1 MRNNQAISIP
11 ETCHQSWEQMA
22 AVNDGRHCRH
32 CSKTVID
39 FTQMSN
45 AEIITHLATKNNLC
59 GRISQTQ
66 IDQLNDS
73 LADKEKRHLKWNR
86 FIAAASIIGL
96 MTFSKVYAKPRA
108 IYTTEQAPFKRQ
120 DPVDTDTLFTTIE
133 GRVSFSD
140 GQKKMINIRVRGTN
154 IVDVTDGNGRFKL
167 RVPLTARV
175 LEFTG
180 QPFLQTASIDPQN
193 KSYYRIKLNTKPKTG
208 LADTRGGDRVV
219 MGGLRTKPGQKFN
232 KELLIRT
239 AREIG
244 KLDSMERL
252 ELPEPLKMPARGK
265 I

>member
-11 ETCHQSWEQMA
+11 ETCNQSWEQMA
-22 AVNDGRHCRH
+22 AVNYGRHCAH
-32 CSKTVID
+32 CCKTVID

-45 AEIITHLATKNNLC
+45 AEIIGHLATKHNIC
-59 GRISQTQ
+59 GRASQSQ

-73 LADKEKRHLKWNR
+73 LADKEKLHLKWR
-86 FIAAASIIGL
+86 RWVAAASMIGL
-96 MTFSKVYAKPRA
+96 IGFSKADVKAKPV
-108 IYTTEQAPFKRQ
+108 YTTTQAPVQKQRL
-120 DPVDTDTLFTTIE
+120 PIVDTVFTTIR
-133 GRVSFSD
+133 GRVRFSD
-140 GQKKMINIRVRGTN
+140 GQKKMVNIRVWGTN
-154 IVDVTDGNGRFKL
+154 IVDVTDKNGRFKL

-193 KSYYRIKLNTKPKTG
+193 KTYYHIKLNTRAKTG
-208 LADTRGGDRVV
+208 LAGNRDGDMIR
-219 MGGLRTKPGQKFN
+219 MGGWKVKPGQKFS
-232 KELLIRT
+232 KELLLRT

-252 ELPEPLKMPARGK
+252 ELPAPLKMPARGK